1 MISQE
6 KATIS
11 VVTPAHDAAG
21 VLERAVRSVASQSLP
36 VLEHIVVDDGS
47 TDETGRLLAE
57 LSRRFPHLRTV
68 VQPRRGAAAA
78 RNAGIA
84 RAGGR
89 YIAFLDSD
97 DEWNPGKLERQIGFM
112 EETGTLFSYGD
123 YQRFHVGRSAS
134 PRTVRTPEELRYPD
148 LLRGCPIGCLTVA
161 YNQEALGK
169 RYMPAVKRG
178 QDWGLWLELTRDGTV
193 GRRYPGIEAIYHS
206 RDGSLSRRKVSK
218 ALDIYRLYRDQERL
232 GVLTSGRYL
241 IEHSLRSFMK

>member
-1 MISQE
+1 MTR
-6 KATIS
+6 KAGAS
-11 VVTPAHDAAG
+11 VSVITPARDAAG

-36 VLEHIVVDDGS
+36 VLEHIAVDDGS

-57 LSRRFPHLRTV
+57 LSGQFPHLQTV
-68 VQPRRGAAAA
+68 VQSRRGAAAA
-78 RNAGIA
+78 RNKGIERA
-84 RAGGR
+84 RGR

-123 YQRFHVGRSAS
+123 YLSHRVGSRSAPRIVRS
-134 PRTVRTPEELRYPD
+134 PAELRYMD
-148 LLRGCPIGCLTVA
+148 LLHGCPIGCLTVA

-178 QDWGLWLELTRDGTV
+178 QDWGLWLDLTRDGTV

-206 RDGSLSRRKVSK
+206 RVGSLSRRKIRK
-218 ALDIYRLYRDQERL
+218 ALDIYRLYRDQEHL
-232 GVLTSGRYL
+232 GILASGRYL